1 MSKKQRY
8 YVAYEV
14 RMLGAI
20 GVFYIIG
27 DYFDA
32 DSIDDAQQQ
41 FMKKYTGQ
49 YELRFPAYCHTV
61 NQ

>member
-1 MSKKQRY
+1 MRY

-14 RMLGAI
+14 RKLGAI
-20 GVFYIIG
+20 GAFYIKG

-32 DSIDDAQQQ
+32 DSIEHAQKQ
-41 FMKKYTGQ
+41 FMKKYSDS

-61 NQ
+61 HQ